1 MPWPGGWRR
10 PIRPGV
16 WMATPMAAFVVLQLI
31 YNKARFGELFE
42 FGVHKQLNTMRFKTG
57 LEYLWP
63 NLYSYLLRPITASC
77 QFPYIGAMGGSPERV
92 FPGWSLPAGY
102 NTEEPVAGMLTTV
115 PWVWLVPVAA
125 GSPYEGCSLG
135 DTRARTRTG
144 ASIVAVVRDR
154 NVVASP
160 RPDFVFEA
168 GDIVLAIGTAEGAE
182 SVADLFGD
190 G

>member
-1 MPWPGGWRR
+1 MEVERTALPGIGLRHEFSTERGRR
-10 PIRPGV
+10 IGV
-16 WMATPMAAFVVLQLI
+16 VSHHTGRRDLVIYRKDDPDSAADSLVLSVDEANALAELLGGARVVERL
-31 YNKARFGELFE
+31 AELHRQAE
-42 FGVHKQLNTMRFKTG
+42 G
-57 LEYLWP
+57 LV
-63 NLYSYLLRPITASC
+63 SR
-77 QFPYIGAMGGSPERV
+77 
-92 FPGWSLPAGY
+92 
-102 NTEEPVAGMLTTV
+102 
-115 PWVWLVPVAA
+115 LVPVAA
-125 GSPYEGCSLG
+125 GSPYEGRSLG